1 VKFLADMPISP
12 KTVAFLRSLGHEAL
26 RASERGLD
34 RAKDES
40 IVEFARANG
49 MVILTM
55 DLDFTAILARTQA
68 QGPSTILFR
77 LRNPTVEQ
85 VNRRLQELLPQA
97 ESQLQAGAIV
107 IVEEERMRMRQL
119 PIRYST

>member
-1 VKFLADMPISP
+1 MKFLADMPISP

-68 QGPSTILFR
+68 
-77 LRNPTVEQ
+77 
-85 VNRRLQELLPQA
+85 
-97 ESQLQAGAIV
+97 
-107 IVEEERMRMRQL
+107 
-119 PIRYST
+119 

>member
-34 RAKDES
+34 RAKDKS
-40 IVEFARANG
+40 IVEFARAKG

-68 QGPSTILFR
+68 QGPSTMLVSVAQPDR
-77 LRNPTVEQ
+77 G
-85 VNRRLQELLPQA
+85 A
-97 ESQLQAGAIV
+97 SQQTTTRIIASSRVAV
-107 IVEEERMRMRQL
+107 ASRCHCHR
-119 PIRYST
+119 

>member
-1 VKFLADMPISP
+1 MKFLADMPISP
-12 KTVAFLRSLGHEAL
+12 KTVAFLRSLGHDAL

-34 RAKDES
+34 CAKDES

-85 VNRRLQELLPQA
+85 INRRLQELLPQA
-97 ESQLQAGAIV
+97 ELQLQAGAIV
-107 IVEEERMRMRQL
+107 IVEEERMRIRQL
-119 PIRYST
+119 PIRHSR